1 LSEIAALLQHY
12 SIDNGK
18 HSGMRLTSM
27 ACVALPT
34 CALAMAESER
44 YLPVLIDKI
53 DVILARENLL
63 KDEIMIRMSGC
74 PNGCSRPYM
83 AEIAF
88 VGKAPGTYNMYLGG
102 GFAGNRLAKL
112 YRESIQEDEILKELD
127 TMLTDYAKN
136 RTVGEHF
143 GDFVIRKDYVAPILA
158 GKLFHEEDK
167 EKLRSYPTPSGTN
180 DIYW

>member
-1 LSEIAALLQHY
+1 
-12 SIDNGK
+12 
-18 HSGMRLTSM
+18 M

-143 GDFVIRKDYVAPILA
+143 GDFVIRQDYVAPILA